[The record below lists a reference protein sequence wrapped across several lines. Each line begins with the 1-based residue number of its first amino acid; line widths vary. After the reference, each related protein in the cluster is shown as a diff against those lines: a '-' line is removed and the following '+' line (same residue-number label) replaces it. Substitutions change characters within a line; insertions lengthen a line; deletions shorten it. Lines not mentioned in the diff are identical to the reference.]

1 MAEYPELNSQS
12 RADLL
17 IFLAELCVVRQ
28 GVPNEEGVVP
38 FSIELHLLN
47 MADEA
52 LTRLRAIL
60 PQLAD
65 LDKSMKSAVIIT
77 KLAGAP
83 DRLRAADAQER
94 SANALHLKGPNFE
107 QVMQNF
113 RETEEPINNQAS
125 LLAAFKRFLRLGS
138 EIL

>member
-94 SANALHLKGPNFE
+94 SANALRLKGPNFE
-107 QVMQNF
+107 QVYKTSEKPKSQL
-113 RETEEPINNQAS
+113 IIK
-125 LLAAFKRFLRLGS
+125 LACWLHLKDF
-138 EIL
+138 

>member
-17 IFLAELCVVRQ
+17 IFLAELCVVRH

-47 MADEA
+47 MSDEA

-65 LDKSMKSAVIIT
+65 LDKTMKSAVMIT

-94 SANALHLKGPNFE
+94 SANALHLKGANFQ
-107 QVMQNF
+107 QVRQNF
-113 RETEEPINNQAS
+113 RETEECCHC
-125 LLAAFKRFLRLGS
+125 
-138 EIL
+138 